1 LVRRNG
7 SSWRREGARCPGRAC
22 FLAGFVGSPGFVGSA
37 HIVSP
42 AGELGRLRYEPLVLA
57 PIEVWERCLS
67 PMAMAKAGHA
77 LSAVCVAA
85 MGGFHPLAKRV
96 GGRPAVAAVT
106 GVTVAAAVIRTAGS
120 GPTRYSLHRS
130 PPRLISRAIGVPL
143 APATNGPWQSLTDA
157 EVRRSDDVEA
167 GIAQIPKLTVLD
179 SGHLTPGPWLH

>member
-1 LVRRNG
+1 MAPRGRALP
-7 SSWRREGARCPGRAC
+7 GARLFPSRVCGVA
-22 FLAGFVGSPGFVGSA
+22 GFVGSA

-42 AGELGRLRYEPLVLA
+42 AGELGRLRYEPVVLA

-85 MGGFHPLAKRV
+85 MVAFTRWPSASAAGQRSRRSPASPWP
-96 GGRPAVAAVT
+96 RPSSVPPDLDQR
-106 GVTVAAAVIRTAGS
+106 GI
-120 GPTRYSLHRS
+120 PLHRS

-143 APATNGPWQSLTDA
+143 APATNGPWRSLTDA
-157 EVRRSDDVEA
+157 EVRRSDDVAA

-179 SGHLTPGPWLH
+179 SGHLTPGPPASLI

>member
-1 LVRRNG
+1 MAPRGRALP
-7 SSWRREGARCPGRAC
+7 GARLFPSRV
-22 FLAGFVGSPGFVGSA
+22 VGSPGFVGSA

-42 AGELGRLRYEPLVLA
+42 AGELGRLRYEPVVLA

-120 GPTRYSLHRS
+120 GPTRYSPTPKPSQTDLACHWRALSPGDERS
-130 PPRLISRAIGVPL
+130 LAVTHGRRGPQVRRCRSRDRSDSQADSPRLRAPHTRP
-143 APATNGPWQSLTDA
+143 PASL
-157 EVRRSDDVEA
+157 
-167 GIAQIPKLTVLD
+167 I
-179 SGHLTPGPWLH
+179 